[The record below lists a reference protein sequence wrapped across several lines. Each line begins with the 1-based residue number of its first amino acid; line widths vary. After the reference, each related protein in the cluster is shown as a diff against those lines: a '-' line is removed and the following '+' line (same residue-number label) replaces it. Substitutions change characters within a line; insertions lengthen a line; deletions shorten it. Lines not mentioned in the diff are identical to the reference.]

1 LNDPSPRTNEA
12 SPGDAFQGA
21 CPLAANVKPQVEE
34 AQKQLDFAKNNYTVE
49 LDTTK
54 GPIRL
59 VFLPEVAPGHVKN
72 FIALAQIGFYDNVT
86 FHRVIAGFMIQGGC
100 PLGTG
105 TGDGGYKI
113 KAEFNA
119 TPHVAGVLSMAR
131 ANDPNS
137 AGTQFFICL
146 DKHSHLDRQYTA
158 FGKVADEESM
168 KTVRA
173 IGTAKTTNERPVDK
187 VTIKKATVKATPK

>member
-1 LNDPSPRTNEA
+1 M
-12 SPGDAFQGA
+12 
-21 CPLAANVKPQVEE
+21 AANVKPQVDE
-34 AQKQLDFAKNNYTVE
+34 AQKTIDFATKNYVVE

-59 VFLPEVAPGHVKN
+59 SFLPEVAPGHVKN
-72 FIALAQIGFYDNVT
+72 FIALAKIGFYDNLT

-100 PLGTG
+100 PQGTG

-113 KAEFNA
+113 KAEFNK

-131 ANDPNS
+131 SNDPDS

-146 DKHSHLDRQYTA
+146 GAHTHLDGSYTA
-158 FGKVADEESM
+158 FGKTADDESL
-168 KTVRA
+168 KTVKA
-173 IGTAKTTNERPVDK
+173 IGAVKTAGDRPTEK
-187 VTIKKATVKATPK
+187 VSIKKATVKETPK

>member
-1 LNDPSPRTNEA
+1 MSA
-12 SPGDAFQGA
+12 AIPGDAFQGE
-21 CPLAANVKPQVEE
+21 CPLAANVKAKVEE
-34 AQKQLDFAKNNYTVE
+34 AQKQIDFATNNYAVE

-59 VFLPEVAPGHVKN
+59 AFLPEVAPGHVKN

-119 TPHVAGVLSMAR
+119 TPHVPGVLSMAR

-146 DKHSHLDRQYTA
+146 EKYPSLDRQYTA

-173 IGTAKTTNERPVDK
+173 IGAVKTGANDRPVET
-187 VTIKKATVKATPK
+187 VSIKKATVKATPK